1 VTISRCCVC
10 SVCLVLIFCVSGC
23 CAPESVSLPPDTPL
37 PTTFVSPAP
46 SGAPLLGSPT
56 PTSTLKVSTS
66 TPHPGR
72 FRRVRITEQSVVGA
86 YWSEDGQSV
95 IYATSGERYGTIGR
109 WWQYQVSVGERY
121 PTEPPFNLN
130 PEIWAQLEASYVE
143 DAFVWFGGGISPS
156 GARVVYNRLPLEH
169 NYTPTPDEIYFPPYE
184 AWTARLDGSDA
195 GSLHSY
201 CPYPVQAIWL
211 DQERR
216 ILLVCSYEGG
226 GGLSMASVGGS
237 PPSDPL
243 GGLAVSHWAALSPDE
258 TKLAFPD
265 AFGTLH
271 IAFLDSGE
279 IRPVAQWGYRP
290 NWSPDSRR
298 LYYQHAT
305 EFADYLADIRVYDLD
320 TGTDSLLK
328 PWPSYEPVDALS
340 VPTGGIFV
348 VSPQENAAISAD
360 RGLWLVRWSP

>member
-1 VTISRCCVC
+1 MKISRRRTSC
-10 SVCLVLIFCVSGC
+10 VCLVLVICLAGC
-23 CAPESVSLPPDTPL
+23 CAPETVSLPSATLTSTTSVSLAPSDVPL
-37 PTTFVSPAP
+37 PGSSTPPA
-46 SGAPLLGSPT
+46 
-56 PTSTLKVSTS
+56 TLKVVTS

-72 FRRVRITEQSVVGA
+72 FSTVRITEQPFVGA

-95 IYATSGERYGTIGR
+95 IYATPGGHYGTTGR
-109 WWQYQVSVGERY
+109 WWQYKVAAGERH
-121 PTEPPFNLN
+121 PIEPPFNLN
-130 PEIWAQLEASYVE
+130 PEIWVQLEASYVE

-156 GARVVYNRLPLEH
+156 GARVVYNRLPPGYNH
-169 NYTPTPDEIYFPPYE
+169 TPAPDDFSLPPYE

-195 GSLHSY
+195 GSLRSY
-201 CPYPVQAIWL
+201 CPYLVQAIWL
-211 DQERR
+211 DQERKV
-216 ILLVCSYEGG
+216 LLVCSYEGG
-226 GGLSMASVGGS
+226 GGVSMANVDGS
-237 PPSDPL
+237 PPADPL
-243 GGLAVSHWAALSPDE
+243 GGLTISHWAALSPDE

-265 AFGTLH
+265 AFGTLR

-279 IRPVAQWGYRP
+279 IRPVAQWGYMP

-320 TGTDSLLK
+320 TGTDALLQ
-328 PWPSYEPVDALS
+328 PWPPYEPVDTLS